1 MCLFKSFTPY
11 PQARRF
17 FNPFLTMLFC
27 IKLPMIV
34 RKSILLFTAVNG
46 NKTYLRCL
54 QHNAAAIRAIILP
67 RIETRPAAR
76 AWNTL
81 EV

>member
-1 MCLFKSFTPY
+1 MPFQVIHPY
-11 PQARRF
+11 HQSRRF

-27 IKLPMIV
+27 IKLAIIAW
-34 RKSILLFTAVNG
+34 KSILLFTAVNG